1 MNYENIF
8 SIVTENIDNGVFI
21 VNKFGNVI
29 FYNEPVNNLAG
40 VTVENAIGQHILD
53 IFPKLTEETS
63 TILRVLKTGEPIK
76 DYIQKYYNYQL
87 KQVTILTSTL
97 PLFNNNELV
106 GAIEIF
112 KDIDIYKKYN
122 NTINTINGS
131 SKKKASPEKAYYNL
145 KDIIGTNSQII
156 KIKEKIIKIANSP
169 SSVLIYG
176 ETGTGKELIV
186 QSLHNESERK
196 NKPFIAQNCAA
207 IPSTLL
213 ESILFGTTL
222 GSFTGSKDS
231 PGLFEISDGGTLF
244 LDEINSMNIN
254 LQTKLLRVL
263 QDGIV
268 RRVGGKTSKKVDIRV
283 IAALNT
289 DPIESIIKGEL
300 REDLYYRLNVLSIKI
315 PSLRDRKDDISV
327 LTEHFINIYNHKLNK
342 KINSITTRV
351 KDFFYEYNWPGNVRE
366 LKHMIEHAVNLTDTN
381 FIDIIDLPEYIN
393 NYHKTE
399 SKSNKNL
406 KQNINKPLKELLYE
420 YERKIIIEVLKDNKY
435 NISAA
440 ANILGIPRQTLYYKF
455 KKLNIEIEKNLMI

>member
-21 VNKFGNVI
+21 VNKSGNVI

-76 DYIQKYYNYQL
+76 DYIQKYYNYKL

-97 PLFNNNELV
+97 PLFEDNELIGV
-106 GAIEIF
+106 IEIF

-122 NTINTINGS
+122 KTINTINKNNKKES
-131 SKKKASPEKAYYNL
+131 SLEKAHYNL
-145 KDIIGTNSQII
+145 KDIVGTNSQII

-196 NKPFIAQNCAA
+196 DKPFIAQNCAA
-207 IPSTLL
+207 IPATLL

-231 PGLFEISDGGTLF
+231 PGLFEIADGGTLF
-244 LDEINSMNIN
+244 LDEINSMDIN
-254 LQTKLLRVL
+254 LQAKLLRVL

-268 RRVGGKTSKKVDIRV
+268 RRIGGKSSKKVDIRV

-289 DPIESIIKGEL
+289 EPIESIRKGEL

-315 PSLRDRKDDISV
+315 PSLRDRKDDIPV
-327 LTEHFINIYNHKLNK
+327 LTKHFINTYNLKLNK
-342 KINSITTRV
+342 KISSITTNV
-351 KDFFYEYNWPGNVRE
+351 EDFFNEYNWPGNVRE
-366 LKHMIEHAVNLTDTN
+366 LKHMIEHAINLADTN
-381 FIDIIDLPEYIN
+381 VIDIVDLPDYIN
-393 NYHKTE
+393 NYKKT
-399 SKSNKNL
+399 KVNSNEVIK
-406 KQNINKPLKELLYE
+406 KTTNKPLKELLYM
-420 YERKIIIEVLKDNKY
+420 YERKIIIDMLKDNNY
-435 NISAA
+435 NISAT